1 MSQNRNTNVTQTFIV
16 ESNGD
21 NIPVFSA
28 CTGIYTNNILSCSG
42 NTQIFMGVDII
53 TFSGNM
59 QTDYNLI
66 ANGISS
72 NNISACTSV
81 NTNSIVSCSG
91 DSIINLA
98 SGYTQFNTDIEPEID
113 ANIDI
118 GTPIKRFR
126 DINTIS
132 GTSSVWTSTIKI
144 NTPTLDL
151 GLDSQNNLRQITADN
166 SIVQDD
172 FLNGGTF

>member
-42 NTQIFMGVDII
+42 NTQIFMGTDII
-53 TFSGNM
+53 NIIGNI

-72 NNISACTSV
+72 NNISACTAV
-81 NTNSIVSCSG
+81 NTNTIVSCSG
-91 DSIINLA
+91 DSIINLS
-98 SGYTQFNTDIEPEID
+98 SGYTQFNTDITPKID
-113 ANIDI
+113 ASIDI
-118 GTPIKRFR
+118 GTTIKRFR
-126 DINTIS
+126 NVNTVS
-132 GTSSVWTSTIKI
+132 GMSSVWTSTIKV

-151 GLDSQNNLRQITADN
+151 GLDSQNNLRQITANN
-166 SIVQDD
+166 SVIQNDI
-172 FLNGGTF
+172 LLGGNY

>member
-1 MSQNRNTNVTQTFIV
+1 MSQNRNTNVNQTFIV

-28 CTGIYTNNILSCSG
+28 CTGIYTNNVLSCSG
-42 NTQIFMGVDII
+42 NTQIFMGMDII

-81 NTNSIVSCSG
+81 NTNTIVSCSG
-91 DSIINLA
+91 DSIINLS
-98 SGYTQFNTDIEPEID
+98 SGYTQFNTDIIPKISD
-113 ANIDI
+113 SINI
-118 GTPIKRFR
+118 GTQLKRFR
-126 DINTIS
+126 DINTVS
-132 GTSSVWTSTIKI
+132 GTSSVWTSTIKV
-144 NTPTLDL
+144 NTPILDL
-151 GLDSQNNLRQITADN
+151 GLDSQNNLRQITANN
-166 SIVQDD
+166 SIIQNDI
-172 FLNGGTF
+172 LLGGNY